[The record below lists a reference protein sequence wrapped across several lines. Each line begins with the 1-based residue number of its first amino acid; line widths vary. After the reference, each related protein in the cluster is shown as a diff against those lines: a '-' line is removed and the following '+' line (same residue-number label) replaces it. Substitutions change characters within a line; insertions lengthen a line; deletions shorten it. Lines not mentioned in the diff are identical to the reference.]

1 MNSIQNK
8 VEEVE
13 IPQKH
18 IEALER
24 INAIT
29 VMDRL
34 SYNVHKQSK
43 NAEEVCGI
51 LSACQRSYVLYV
63 FQNIACDTWTFNI
76 CTCISLT
83 TWIARNHIDVWVG
96 SLFRA
101 AFTRHLIMLS
111 CPGSEYLDFQRPQ
124 PKEQRGCQ

>member
-1 MNSIQNK
+1 MDSVQDK

-34 SYNVHKQSK
+34 TYNVHKQSR
-43 NAEEVCGI
+43 NTEEVWYLFVHTIVC
-51 LSACQRSYVLYV
+51 VKVTLYGTYITY
-63 FQNIACDTWTFNI
+63 NMED
-76 CTCISLT
+76 
-83 TWIARNHIDVWVG
+83 
-96 SLFRA
+96 
-101 AFTRHLIMLS
+101 
-111 CPGSEYLDFQRPQ
+111 
-124 PKEQRGCQ
+124 